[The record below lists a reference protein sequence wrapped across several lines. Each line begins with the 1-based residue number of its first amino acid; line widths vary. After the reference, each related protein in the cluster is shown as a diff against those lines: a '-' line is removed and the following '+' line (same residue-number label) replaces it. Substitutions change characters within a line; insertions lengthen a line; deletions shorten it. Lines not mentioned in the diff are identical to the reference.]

1 MDDISVDDDMYI
13 YIYVWLNLGQA
24 CRDIYV
30 QLASSVHGQWQSKE
44 AKGSAGTL
52 QPGTTMIGTTGVSK
66 LGGKHGGYKLEVQK
80 SLHAQP

>member
-1 MDDISVDDDMYI
+1 
-13 YIYVWLNLGQA
+13 
-24 CRDIYV
+24 
-30 QLASSVHGQWQSKE
+30 VHGQWQSKE